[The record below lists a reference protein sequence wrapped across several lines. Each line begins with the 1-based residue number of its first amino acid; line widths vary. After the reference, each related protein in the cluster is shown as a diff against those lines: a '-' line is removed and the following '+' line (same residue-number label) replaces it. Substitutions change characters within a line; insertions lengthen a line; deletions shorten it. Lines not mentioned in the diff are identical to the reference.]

1 MKKITKILNELKYT
15 IILSCLIVVFYDSIL
30 LKYNDF
36 ITKPILQKVV
46 SNTFVDIIF
55 TLFLVYILYSFFI
68 KIKNDYYVRSS
79 HFVFC
84 LIITLFY
91 IFFR

>member
-68 KIKNDYYVRSS
+68 KIK
-79 HFVFC
+79 
-84 LIITLFY
+84 
-91 IFFR
+91 